1 MNGGESKPTEVF
13 DLVSNSTR
21 VEILRA
27 LASAHADAPTD
38 PWLEYG
44 ELQEAVGVRDN
55 GNFNY
60 HLDRLGDLVVKRSD
74 GYRLSRVGMAIVSA
88 AASGV
93 FDSEWTW
100 GPIDAP
106 GDCLF
111 CDDSV
116 ELRYEDGILWLACG
130 TDDHSLP
137 LSVPPSLLDSHP
149 EEDVIERIAF
159 LEHQWIELTRQ
170 GICSECNG
178 YVEGEIEF
186 GGARRDHYHYHGH
199 CHRCGFQHG
208 IPVGMFLTGHP
219 AVRNFY
225 YEHGVDIR
233 TTPFWT
239 LEFYTPGD
247 ETVLSTDP
255 LRLRVDVTREGETL
269 SLTLDRDGSVV
280 STDRSSREPA
290 GDATTEIGR

>member
-1 MNGGESKPTEVF
+1 MDGGESKPTEVF

-27 LASAHADAPTD
+27 LARAHADAPTD
-38 PWLEYG
+38 PGLEYA
-44 ELQEAVGVRDN
+44 ELRGAVGVRDK

-74 GYRLSRVGMAIVSA
+74 GYRISRVGMGIVSA
-88 AASGV
+88 ISSGV

-100 GPIDAP
+100 GPVDAP

-116 ELRYEDGILWLACG
+116 ELRYEDGLLWLACG

-137 LSVPPSLLDSHP
+137 LSVPPSVLDSHP
-149 EEDVIERIAF
+149 KDDVIERIAF

-170 GICSECNG
+170 GICSECKG
-178 YVEGEIEF
+178 YVDGEIEF
-186 GGARRDHYHYHGH
+186 GGARRDHYHYRGH

-208 IPVGMFLTGHP
+208 IPVGVFLTAHP

-225 YEHGVDIR
+225 YERGVDVR

-239 LEFYTPGD
+239 LDFYTPGG
-247 ETVLSTDP
+247 ETVLSEDP
-255 LRLRVDVTREGETL
+255 LRLRVDVRHAGETL

-280 STDRSSREPA
+280 STDLE
-290 GDATTEIGR
+290 

>member
-1 MNGGESKPTEVF
+1 MDGGESKPTEVF

-27 LASAHADAPTD
+27 VASAYADAPTD
-38 PWLEYG
+38 PWLEYNK
-44 ELQEAVGVRDN
+44 LREAVGVRDN

-60 HLDRLGDLVVKRSD
+60 HLDQLGDLVVKRSD
-74 GYRLSRVGMAIVSA
+74 GYRLSRVGMTIVSA
-88 AASGV
+88 ASSGA

-100 GPIDAP
+100 GPVDAP

-116 ELRYEDGILWLACG
+116 QLRYEDGFLQLACG
-130 TDDHSLP
+130 TVDHSIS

-149 EEDVIERIAF
+149 DGDVFERIAL

-170 GICSECNG
+170 GICSECKG
-178 YVEGEIEF
+178 RVDGEIEF
-186 GGARRDHYHYHGH
+186 GGAPPDHYHYHGH

-208 IPVGMFLTGHP
+208 IPVGVFLTGHP

-225 YEHGVDIR
+225 DERGVDVR

-239 LEFYTPGD
+239 LDFCAPGS
-247 ETVLSTDP
+247 ETVVSEDP
-255 LRLRVDVTREGETL
+255 LRLRVDVRRAGETL

-280 STDRSSREPA
+280 STERE
-290 GDATTEIGR
+290 